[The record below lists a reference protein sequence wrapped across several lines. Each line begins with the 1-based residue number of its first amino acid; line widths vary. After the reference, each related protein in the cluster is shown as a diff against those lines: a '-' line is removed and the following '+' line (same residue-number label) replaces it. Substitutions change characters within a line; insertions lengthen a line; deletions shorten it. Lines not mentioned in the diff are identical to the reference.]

1 MRISLKP
8 EMVRRYRDMAVL
20 LVKYGR
26 SDLVRSAGID
36 DRLAL
41 PVEEG
46 GDPSRGRD
54 AERLA
59 QDLEKMG
66 PAFVKL
72 GQLMSTRSDM
82 FPPEVLES
90 LSRLQDELEPMAYEI
105 VERIVQDEL
114 GVRMSKA
121 FSEFDPKPIA
131 AASLG
136 QVHKAL
142 LRDGRLVAVKVQR
155 EGIRESVRKDLEA
168 LDQIATFLEEH
179 TGPGEQYRL
188 KEMFVRF
195 REVLLSELDYRAE
208 AANMKII
215 AQNLCDI
222 ENIVVP
228 LPVDDYTTE
237 RVLTMDYVRG
247 RKVTALSPLA
257 RMEMD
262 GEVLADDLMKAY
274 LKQVLVDGFFHAD
287 PHPGNV
293 FLTDDRRIALI
304 DLGMVERVSP
314 RMRESLIRLLL
325 AASEGHGEDA
335 AEQAMRMGTVQQ
347 DADREQFRTR
357 VADVVSRQQN
367 TTMERMQAGAILL
380 ELYGIAAEC
389 GVRLPAELSVLG
401 KTLLNLDLISTTLDP
416 DFDPNAAIRRH
427 AADVMRQHMM
437 RSLTPGAVFSNV
449 LELIELVQRMPGRIN
464 RAIEGFERGEL
475 KLRLHA
481 IDEPRLMASL
491 RSMAN
496 RITLGLMVAGLI
508 IGSALLAGVESGGR
522 IFGYPAIAFVLFM
535 VGAIAAIVLGIQ
547 IVWFDRDEPHE

>member
-1 MRISLKP
+1 
-8 EMVRRYRDMAVL
+8 MAVL

-26 SDLVRSAGID
+26 SDLVRTSGID
-36 DRLAL
+36 GQLAL
-41 PVEEG
+41 PDEPV
-46 GDPSRGRD
+46 DPARARD

-59 QDLEKMG
+59 HDLEKMG

-82 FPPEVLES
+82 FPPEVLDA
-90 LSRLQDELEPMAYEI
+90 LARLQDELEAMPFEI
-105 VERIVQDEL
+105 VEKIVQDEL
-114 GVRMSKA
+114 GVRLSKA
-121 FSEFDPKPIA
+121 FEDFDPTPVA

-136 QVHKAL
+136 QVHKAR

-155 EGIRESVRKDLEA
+155 QGIRETVRGDLEA
-168 LDQIATFLEEH
+168 LDQISSFLQEH
-179 TGPGEQYRL
+179 TAPGEQYRL
-188 KEMFVRF
+188 SEMFERF
-195 REVLLSELDYRAE
+195 RSVLMAELDYRQE

-215 AQNLCDI
+215 AANLCDL
-222 ENIVVP
+222 EQIVVP

-237 RVLTMDYVRG
+237 KVLTMDYVRG

-262 GEVLADDLMKAY
+262 GTVLADQLMEAY

-325 AASEGHGEDA
+325 AASEGKGEDA
-335 AEQAMRMGTVQQ
+335 AEHAMRMGRVDQ
-347 DADREQFRTR
+347 DADREQFRAR
-357 VADVVSRQQN
+357 VSDIVSRQQN
-367 TTMERMQAGAILL
+367 TTMQHMQAGAVLL
-380 ELYGIAAEC
+380 ELYGVAAEC
-389 GVRLPAELSVLG
+389 GIKLPAELSVLG

-416 DFDPNAAIRRH
+416 SFDPNASIRRH
-427 AADVMRQHMM
+427 AGEVMRQHLM
-437 RSLTPGAVFSNV
+437 RSFTPGAVFSNA
-449 LELIELVQRMPGRIN
+449 LEVIELVQRMPGRIN

-481 IDEPRLMASL
+481 IDEPRLMQSM

-508 IGSALLAGVESGGR
+508 IGSALMARVETAGR
-522 IFGYPAIAFVLFM
+522 IFGYPAIAFVLFIA
-535 VGAIAAIVLGIQ
+535 GALAAIVLGIQ
-547 IVWFDRDEPHE
+547 ILWYDRDEPHE

>member
-1 MRISLKP
+1 
-8 EMVRRYRDMAVL
+8 MAVL

-26 SDLVRSAGID
+26 SDLVRTSGID
-36 DRLAL
+36 GQLAL
-41 PVEEG
+41 PDEPV
-46 GDPSRGRD
+46 DPARARD

-59 QDLEKMG
+59 HDLEKMG

-82 FPPEVLES
+82 FPPEVLDA
-90 LSRLQDELEPMAYEI
+90 LARLQDELEAMPFEI
-105 VERIVQDEL
+105 VEKIVQDEL
-114 GVRMSKA
+114 GVRLSKA
-121 FSEFDPKPIA
+121 FEDFDPTPVA

-136 QVHKAL
+136 QVHKAR

-155 EGIRESVRKDLEA
+155 QGIRETVRGDLEA
-168 LDQIATFLEEH
+168 LDQISSFLQEH
-179 TGPGEQYRL
+179 TAPGEQYRL
-188 KEMFVRF
+188 SEMFERF
-195 REVLLSELDYRAE
+195 RSVLMAELDYRQE

-215 AQNLCDI
+215 AANLCDL
-222 ENIVVP
+222 EQIVVP

-237 RVLTMDYVRG
+237 KVLTMDYVRG

-262 GEVLADDLMKAY
+262 GTVLADQLMEAY

-325 AASEGHGEDA
+325 AASEGKGEDA
-335 AEQAMRMGTVQQ
+335 AEHAMRMGRVDQ
-347 DADREQFRTR
+347 DADREQFRAR
-357 VADVVSRQQN
+357 VSDIVSRQQN
-367 TTMERMQAGAILL
+367 TTMQHMQAGAVLL
-380 ELYGIAAEC
+380 ELYGVAAEC
-389 GVRLPAELSVLG
+389 GIKLPAELSVLG
-401 KTLLNLDLISTTLDP
+401 KTLLNLDQISTTLDP
-416 DFDPNAAIRRH
+416 AFDPNAAIRRH
-427 AADVMRQHMM
+427 SAEVMRAHMM
-437 RSLTPGAVFSNV
+437 SSLTPGAVFSNL
-449 LELIELVQRMPGRIN
+449 LEVVELVQRLPGRIN
-464 RAIEGFERGEL
+464 RALDRVERGEF
-475 KLRLHA
+475 KMRVHA
-481 IDEPRLMASL
+481 IDEPRLMLSL

-508 IGSALLAGVESGGR
+508 VGSALLARVETAGR
-522 IFGYPAIAFVLFM
+522 VFGYPAIAFILFL
-535 VGAIAAIVLGIQ
+535 VGAVAAIALGVH

>member
-1 MRISLKP
+1 
-8 EMVRRYRDMAVL
+8 
-20 LVKYGR
+20 
-26 SDLVRSAGID
+26 
-36 DRLAL
+36 
-41 PVEEG
+41 
-46 GDPSRGRD
+46 
-54 AERLA
+54 
-59 QDLEKMG
+59 
-66 PAFVKL
+66 
-72 GQLMSTRSDM
+72 M

-90 LSRLQDELEPMAYEI
+90 LSRLQDELEPMPFEV
-105 VERIVQDEL
+105 VERIVQDDL

-121 FSEFDPKPIA
+121 FEEFEPKPVA

-136 QVHKAL
+136 QVHKAR

-155 EGIRESVRKDLEA
+155 EGIKETVRRDLDA

-179 TGPGEQYRL
+179 TTPGEQYRL

-195 REVLLSELDYRAE
+195 REVLLAELDYRTE
-208 AANMKII
+208 ASNMRII
-215 AQNLCDI
+215 ADNLREI
-222 ENIVVP
+222 EQIVVP

-262 GEVLADDLMKAY
+262 GTELADQLMKAY

-325 AASEGHGEDA
+325 AASEGKGEDA
-335 AEQAMRMGTVQQ
+335 AEQAMRMGTIEQ

-357 VADVVSRQQN
+357 VADIVSKQQN
-367 TTMERMQAGAILL
+367 TTMERMQAGAVLL
-380 ELYGIAAEC
+380 ELYGVAAEC

-416 DFDPNAAIRRH
+416 SFDPNASIRRH
-427 AADVMRQHMM
+427 AADVMRQHMI
-437 RSLTPGAVFSNV
+437 RSLTPGAVFSNA

-464 RAIEGFERGEL
+464 RALEGFERGEL
-475 KLRLHA
+475 KLRVHA
-481 IDEPRLMASL
+481 IDEARLMASL

-508 IGSALLAGVESGGR
+508 IGSAMLARVESAGR

-535 VGAIAAIVLGIQ
+535 VGAIAAIALGIQ
-547 IVWFDRDEPHE
+547 ILWFDRDEPHE

>member
-1 MRISLKP
+1 MSLSLRP

-26 SDLVRSAGID
+26 SDLVRTSGID
-36 DRLAL
+36 SKLTLPDEAGEPGRARDATRLA
-41 PVEEG
+41 E
-46 GDPSRGRD
+46 
-54 AERLA
+54 
-59 QDLEKMG
+59 DLERMG

-82 FPPEVLES
+82 FPPEVLDA
-90 LSRLQDELEPMAYEI
+90 LSRLQDELEAMPFDV
-105 VERIVQDEL
+105 VERIVQEEL

-121 FSEFDPKPIA
+121 FEDFDPKPVA

-136 QVHKAL
+136 QVHKAR

-155 EGIRESVRKDLEA
+155 EGIRETVRGDLEA
-168 LDQIATFLEEH
+168 LDGISTFLEEH
-179 TGPGEQYRL
+179 TAPGEQYRMR
-188 KEMFVRF
+188 EMFERF
-195 REVLLSELDYRAE
+195 RAVLMGELDYRQE
-208 AANMKII
+208 AANMKVI
-215 AQNLCDI
+215 AQNLCDL

-237 RVLTMDYVRG
+237 KVLTMDYVRG
-247 RKVTALSPLA
+247 RKVTSLSPLA

-262 GEVLADDLMKAY
+262 GSVLADQLMEAY

-314 RMRESLIRLLL
+314 RLRESLIRLLL
-325 AASEGHGEDA
+325 AASEGKGEDA
-335 AEQAMRMGTVQQ
+335 AEHAMRMGRVEQ
-347 DADREQFRTR
+347 DADREQFRLR
-357 VADVVSRQQN
+357 VADIVARQQN
-367 TTMERMQAGAILL
+367 TTMEHMQAGAVLL
-380 ELYGIAAEC
+380 ELYGVAAEC
-389 GVRLPAELSVLG
+389 GIRLPAELSVLG

-416 DFDPNAAIRRH
+416 GFDPNASIRRH
-427 AADVMRQHMM
+427 SAEVMRQHMM

-449 LELIELVQRMPGRIN
+449 LEVVDLVQRMPGRIN
-464 RAIEGFERGEL
+464 RALEGFERGEL

-481 IDEPRLMASL
+481 IDEPRLMQSL

-508 IGSALLAGVESGGR
+508 VGSALLARVETSGR
-522 IFGYPAIAFVLFM
+522 ILGYPALAFVFFM
-535 VGAIAAIVLGIQ
+535 AGAIAAIALGVQ